1 MRMNSLTLQA
11 CFHLFMSD
19 LESEWMVGGGGR
31 GQGAGGRERC
41 NIQYTT
47 SSTLHPFDR
56 HSPS

>member
-19 LESEWMVGGGGR
+19 LESKWMVGG
-31 GQGAGGRERC
+31 GGRERC

>member
-1 MRMNSLTLQA
+1 MTLQA

-31 GQGAGGRERC
+31 GQGVGGRERC

-47 SSTLHPFDR
+47 SSTIHPFDR